1 MTRHSS
7 VFARIPTLN
16 PSEQEPFSSM
26 AVNKVEF
33 CRRFILPKTRVVP
46 KYIGLYRRL
55 LKAERGVLAFKKMEK
70 SAPVAASSSSST
82 TASPSRSLDSD
93 SSANKC
99 SDSDRGD
106 EAESKGSGEKGA
118 REGQAEGDVESEIE
132 DF

>member
-1 MTRHSS
+1 
-7 VFARIPTLN
+7 
-16 PSEQEPFSSM
+16 M

-55 LKAERGVLAFKKMEK
+55 LKAERGVLAFKKVEK
-70 SAPVAASSSSST
+70 SAPVAASSSSSSSA

-118 REGQAEGDVESEIE
+118 EERQTEGDVESEIE

>member
-1 MTRHSS
+1 
-7 VFARIPTLN
+7 
-16 PSEQEPFSSM
+16 M

-55 LKAERGVLAFKKMEK
+55 LKAERGVLAFKKVEK
-70 SAPVAASSSSST
+70 SAPVAASSSSSA

-99 SDSDRGD
+99 SDSDRGA

-118 REGQAEGDVESEIE
+118 EERRTEGDVESEIE